1 MYLECDDCREE
12 DCKHCPYIDE
22 VLDDE
27 DDEDDEDY
35 EVYTYQDYLED
46 RADEEYHRM
55 KDEGEI

>member
-1 MYLECDDCREE
+1 MYLEE

-27 DDEDDEDY
+27 NDEDY

>member
-12 DCKHCPYIDE
+12 DCKNCPHICYEDIE
-22 VLDDE
+22 YDD
-27 DDEDDEDY
+27 DY
-35 EVYTYQDYLED
+35 EEYSCQDYLED